1 MHKMTSTFTERQAIE
16 RMMNYIE
23 EERARLY
30 TEYVKN
36 LDRLRELDDIDR
48 MSEQAAKVDE
58 VMSEAYER
66 PMVSI
71 EDVEQANKNAR
82 EEFRKIIPEVMEE
95 IKTYFDK
102 MKEEEKEQRAN
113 DFQPKNLCNE
123 IEQPEI
129 SKYEPTPPPL
139 NVDKPKEKPS
149 AGLEPDKLEMRKTL
163 MRGSMN
169 DNKVVSQFAKVIL
182 KEHVEP
188 MKSKD
193 LIKALNDAGIQMNHP
208 HETLRQIKMH
218 EPMIQSAGYGLYQY
232 VK

>member
-1 MHKMTSTFTERQAIE
+1 MTSTFTERQAIE

-36 LDRLRELDDIDR
+36 LDRLRELDEIDR
-48 MSEQAAKVDE
+48 MSEQADTVDKFVTE
-58 VMSEAYER
+58 VYER
-66 PMVSI
+66 PMVPQ
-71 EDVEQANKNAR
+71 EMVEEANRNAR
-82 EEFRKIIPEVMEE
+82 EEFKKIIPEMMDELKSIVA
-95 IKTYFDK
+95 D
-102 MKEEEKEQRAN
+102 MKKEGITIAEPT
-113 DFQPKNLCNE
+113 QPTNLCNE
-123 IEQPEI
+123 IEQPDI
-129 SKYEPTPPPL
+129 LPL

-218 EPMIQSAGYGLYQY
+218 EPTIQSAGYGLYQY

>member
-1 MHKMTSTFTERQAIE
+1 MHKMTVTFTERQAIE

-36 LDRLRELDDIDR
+36 LDRLRELDEIDR

-66 PMVSI
+66 PMVPQ
-71 EDVEQANKNAR
+71 EMVEEANKSAR
-82 EEFRKIIPEVMEE
+82 EEFKKIVPEMMDELKVLIDN
-95 IKTYFDK
+95 IK
-102 MKEEEKEQRAN
+102 KEGITIAEPT
-113 DFQPKNLCNE
+113 QPTNLCNE
-123 IEQPEI
+123 IEQPDI
-129 SKYEPTPPPL
+129 PPL
-139 NVDKPKEKPS
+139 NVDEPKEKPS

-163 MRGSMN
+163 MRGSTN
-169 DNKVVSQFAKVIL
+169 DNRVVAQFAKVIL

-188 MKSKD
+188 MKSKE
-193 LIKALNDAGIQMNHP
+193 LVKALNKAGIQMNHP
-208 HETLRQIKMH
+208 SETLRQIRTY
-218 EPMIQSAGYGLYQY
+218 EPTIKNVSYGYYQY

>member
-36 LDRLRELDDIDR
+36 LDRLRELDEIDR
-48 MSEQAAKVDE
+48 MSEQAATVDKV
-58 VMSEAYER
+58 MAEAYER
-66 PMVSI
+66 PMVPQ
-71 EDVEQANKNAR
+71 EMVEEANKSAR
-82 EEFRKIIPEVMEE
+82 EEFKKIVPEMMDELKVL
-95 IKTYFDK
+95 IDN
-102 MKEEEKEQRAN
+102 MKKEGITIA
-113 DFQPKNLCNE
+113 DPTQPTNLCNE
-123 IEQPEI
+123 IKQPELPP
-129 SKYEPTPPPL
+129 YQPEPK
-139 NVDKPKEKPS
+139 VDKPKEKPS

-218 EPMIQSAGYGLYQY
+218 EPTIQSAGYGLYQY